1 MADCSSASAGS
12 CISSLFIMKHN
23 CIDNLDRNVFSSD
36 SNQSSSNE
44 CIDLEEKDYFGFK
57 LDVDPSD
64 DTLDA
69 CKELLVQDSSEN
81 TISSVDSTLE
91 DSDNYSSES
100 SDRATTTD
108 MSSDVSNVSVDEL
121 ENDFFLMLNKGD
133 DLRSYFFLNILP
145 SVFKTPTINSFSD
158 DEFDKDIAVTKEDC
172 SPESVTTPEH
182 KPSEEFCCKSKLQH
196 EDSRISNNNNLLCSS
211 ECLRSNDTFKNAR
224 LQQPSP
230 QLDITLKENIRFP
243 TDKRSTRIDRIC
255 RWADCV
261 DHISSTAKL
270 VEHLQTKHVNPQ
282 TFSET
287 FICLWDG
294 CKVFGRPSCSRT
306 WLESHVLSHGGN
318 KPYKCIVDNCGQR
331 FSSRLVLERHV
342 NQHFKVPKDPT
353 VGVIDV
359 IPKSIRRN
367 GQKLRYRRQPYSARG
382 RTDAFDVGTMSKLQY
397 SLVQMAQR
405 GHNVSMNVMDSRTF
419 LHITFQPK
427 VIGCREEKNGETKF
441 LIRWYPYNAL
451 EDKWLP
457 KSEMEKERKV
467 PIWDLPAS
475 VQHLFWD
482 TIFPN
487 HRTKPVHQSRKYKPL
502 SSIRDT

>member
-1 MADCSSASAGS
+1 MAECSSANVGT
-12 CISSLFIMKHN
+12 CLSSLFIMKHN
-23 CIDNLDRNVFSSD
+23 CIDNLGHNVFTSD
-36 SNQSSSNE
+36 SNQLSSGE
-44 CIDLEEKDYFGFK
+44 CIDLEEKDYFGFVK
-57 LDVDPSD
+57 LDPSD

-69 CKELLVQDSSEN
+69 CKELQDSSDN
-81 TISSVDSTLE
+81 TISSVESTLE

-108 MSSDVSNVSVDEL
+108 TSSDVSNVSVEEL
-121 ENDFFLMLNKGD
+121 QNDFFVMLNKGGD
-133 DLRSYFFLNILP
+133 NLRSYFFLNILP
-145 SVFKTPTINSFSD
+145 SVFKTPTIDSFSE
-158 DEFDKDIAVTKEDC
+158 DELDEDIAVTKEDY
-172 SPESVTTPEH
+172 SPESVTTSEDN
-182 KPSEEFCCKSKLQH
+182 PSEDFCCKSKLQH
-196 EDSRISNNNNLLCSS
+196 EDSISNNNNLLCSS

-224 LQQPSP
+224 LQEQQPS
-230 QLDITLKENIRFP
+230 QLDITFKENIRFP
-243 TDKRSTRIDRIC
+243 TDKRSPLTDRIC

-261 DHISSTAKL
+261 DHVSSSAKL
-270 VEHLQTKHVNPQ
+270 AEHLQTKHVNPQ

-287 FICLWDG
+287 FICLWNG

-306 WLESHVLSHGGN
+306 WLERHVLSHGGN
-318 KPYKCIVDNCGQR
+318 KPYRCIVDNCGQR

-342 NQHFKVPKDPT
+342 NQHFKAPKDQT
-353 VGVIDV
+353 DGVVDAT
-359 IPKSIRRN
+359 PKLIRRN

-397 SLVQMAQR
+397 LLVQMAQR
-405 GHNVSMNVMDSRTF
+405 GHDVSMDVLDSRTF

-427 VIGCREEKNGETKF
+427 VIGCREEKNGEIKF

-451 EDKWLP
+451 EDEWLP

-482 TIFPN
+482 AIFPN
-487 HRTKPVHQSRKYKPL
+487 HRPKPVHQSRKCKPL
-502 SSIRDT
+502 NSIRDT